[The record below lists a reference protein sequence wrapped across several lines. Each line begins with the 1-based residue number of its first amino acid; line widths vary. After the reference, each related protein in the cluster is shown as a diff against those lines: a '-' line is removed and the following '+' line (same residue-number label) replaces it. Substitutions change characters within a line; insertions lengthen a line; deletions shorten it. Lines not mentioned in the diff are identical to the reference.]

1 MTSSAALRP
10 MILRDPVHGLVSF
23 ETVEAAI
30 VPELMA
36 AAETQRL
43 RHIRQLGLTSLAFPG
58 ADHTRFSHAVG
69 TAHVMMLFIQRL
81 RALHDE
87 LPFWQRLTTERARD
101 ALAAALLHDVGHGPL
116 SHLFEEAMPDCPRH
130 EQWTERIVLDP
141 GTQVHRALAGHDPQ
155 LPSRVARLVHGE
167 HELPF
172 LARTVSGN
180 FDVDRCDYLLRDAH
194 FTGVSYGNFDLAWLV
209 RSLRLGAVEAP
220 DRAPPLA
227 IDGPKGLPAIESFV
241 LARLFMVQQVYFH
254 KASRSS
260 EWMLTRILHR
270 VRELLLD
277 GTVVPGVP
285 PAIVS
290 LVHTGDAPL
299 GQYLALD
306 DTVLWSALSAW
317 RSSPD
322 PVLKDLSNRLCS
334 RQLFKT
340 VELYGE
346 QAQEPDRI
354 EALSVARSI
363 AEAEGFAPEVYVG
376 LDIASDTPFD
386 DRNDGLAVMFPN
398 GVQRRPAEVSFLLAR
413 LRGQQQQRVR
423 LIFPPELRARIVE
436 AVNP

>member
-1 MTSSAALRP
+1 

-23 ETVEAAI
+23 ETIEAAI

-43 RHIRQLGLTSLAFPG
+43 RHIRQLGLSSLAFPG
-58 ADHTRFSHAVG
+58 ADHTRFSHAIG
-69 TAHVMMLFIQRL
+69 AAHVMMLFIERL
-81 RALHDE
+81 RSLHHE

-116 SHLFEEAMPDCPRH
+116 SHLFEAAMPDCPKH
-130 EQWTERIVLDP
+130 EQWTERILLDS
-141 GTQVHRALAGHDPQ
+141 GTQVYRVLAEHDPQ
-155 LPSRVARLVHGE
+155 LPVRVAHLVHGE
-167 HELPF
+167 NELPF

-194 FTGVSYGNFDLAWLV
+194 FTGVGYGNFDLPWLV
-209 RSLRLGAVEAP
+209 RSLRLGTPDTP

-254 KASRSS
+254 KASRAS
-260 EWMLTRILHR
+260 EWMLTRIINR

-277 GTVVPGVP
+277 GTLVPGVP
-285 PAIVS
+285 AAIVS
-290 LVHTGDAPL
+290 LAHTGDAPL
-299 GQYLALD
+299 GEYLSLD
-306 DTVLWSALSAW
+306 DTVLWSALSVW
-317 RSSPD
+317 RTSSD
-322 PVLKDLSNRLCS
+322 PVLRDLTNRLCA

-340 VELYGE
+340 VELYG
-346 QAQEPDRI
+346 QRAQGADQL
-354 EALSVARSI
+354 EALSTARSI
-363 AEAEGFAPEVYVG
+363 AQDQGFDPEIYVG

-398 GVQRRPAEVSFLLAR
+398 GIQRRPAEVSFLLAR
-413 LRGQQQQRVR
+413 LRGEQQQRVR
-423 LIFPPELRARIVE
+423 LIFPPELRERIVE